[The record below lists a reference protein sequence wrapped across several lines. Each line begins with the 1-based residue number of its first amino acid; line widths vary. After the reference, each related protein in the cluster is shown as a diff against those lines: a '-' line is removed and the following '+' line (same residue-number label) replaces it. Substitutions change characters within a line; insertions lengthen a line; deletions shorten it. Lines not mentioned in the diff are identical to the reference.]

1 MNKICLVIP
10 VLNEEKNIQK
20 IYNKIKKIKT
30 KLDILFIEDNSTDNT
45 REEIKKLN
53 KKNKNVKYL
62 FRNKKKG
69 IGSAHKDGIK
79 WCYKKKY
86 QIILTMDADGTH
98 DPKYIPILLR
108 NSKYFDMVIT
118 SRFKNSNSMKDWP
131 IERKILTYARY
142 WVTKIILSINFDAS
156 GAYRCFERRKVSLE
170 DLVNVKS
177 NHYDYFFES
186 IYKLFKNNY
195 KIYEVPIKLPYRK
208 LGKSKMRLI
217 HIIISLLTILKL
229 RLTT

>member
-1 MNKICLVIP
+1 MNKIWLVIP
-10 VLNEEKNIQK
+10 VLNQEKNIQK

>member
-217 HIIISLLTILKL
+217 HIYVLN
-229 RLTT
+229 

>member
-1 MNKICLVIP
+1 
-10 VLNEEKNIQK
+10 
-20 IYNKIKKIKT
+20 
-30 KLDILFIEDNSTDNT
+30 
-45 REEIKKLN
+45 
-53 KKNKNVKYL
+53 
-62 FRNKKKG
+62 
-69 IGSAHKDGIK
+69 
-79 WCYKKKY
+79 
-86 QIILTMDADGTH
+86 
-98 DPKYIPILLR
+98 
-108 NSKYFDMVIT
+108 MVIT

>member
-62 FRNKKKG
+62 FRNQKKG

>member
-79 WCYKKKY
+79 WCYK
-86 QIILTMDADGTH
+86 
-98 DPKYIPILLR
+98 
-108 NSKYFDMVIT
+108 NEF
-118 SRFKNSNSMKDWP
+118 
-131 IERKILTYARY
+131 
-142 WVTKIILSINFDAS
+142 
-156 GAYRCFERRKVSLE
+156 
-170 DLVNVKS
+170 
-177 NHYDYFFES
+177 
-186 IYKLFKNNY
+186 
-195 KIYEVPIKLPYRK
+195 VP
-208 LGKSKMRLI
+208 
-217 HIIISLLTILKL
+217 
-229 RLTT
+229 